1 MAGHKAC
8 CQKLTIAWI
17 ISRSVAIRVREA
29 YPSPPPR
36 TTYHSLAHLS
46 SMADEILDDFFP
58 FLRVY
63 KNGRVERLMG
73 EGFVPPS
80 LDPVTAVQ
88 SKDVEI
94 APEINLSARLFLP
107 ERASRSQKLPLLVY
121 FHGGGFMIESA
132 FSPSY
137 HKHLNCLVA
146 EAKVVAV
153 SVNYRLAPESPL
165 PVAFEDSWRA
175 LKWVA
180 EGSDDWIRDF
190 ADLSRVYLGGDSAG
204 ANIAHNM
211 AVRVGSE
218 DLGGIHISG
227 LILNC
232 PFFSGKDPIGNE
244 SEGMAV
250 GKMMSDRLWRYVCPG
265 TSGCD
270 DPLINPG
277 MDPGIGGMRCE
288 RVLVYVAE
296 KDFLRERGR
305 FYKEV
310 LEKSGWS
317 GEVEVVEAQ
326 GEDHVFSVIAPHSE
340 SGMAMLNKVAAFIN
354 HR

>member
-1 MAGHKAC
+1 
-8 CQKLTIAWI
+8 
-17 ISRSVAIRVREA
+17 
-29 YPSPPPR
+29 
-36 TTYHSLAHLS
+36 
-46 SMADEILDDFFP
+46 MADEILDDFFP

-63 KNGRVERLMG
+63 RNGRVERLMG

-107 ERASRSQKLPLLVY
+107 ESASRSQEKLPILVY

-132 FSPSY
+132 FSPNY

-165 PVAFEDSWRA
+165 PAAFEDSWRA
-175 LKWVA
+175 LRWVA
-180 EGSDDWIRDF
+180 EGGDDWIKDF

-204 ANIAHNM
+204 GNIAHNM
-211 AVRVGSE
+211 AIRVGSE
-218 DLGGIHISG
+218 GPGSIRFSG

-232 PFFSGKDPIGNE
+232 PFFSGEDPIGDE
-244 SEGMAV
+244 SALW
-250 GKMMSDRLWRYVCPG
+250 KRMSDRLWRYVCPG

-270 DPLINPG
+270 DPRINPG
-277 MDPGIGGMRCE
+277 KDGEIGGMGCE

-296 KDFLRERGR
+296 NDLLRERGW

-310 LEKSGWS
+310 LERSGWS

-326 GEDHVFSVIAPHSE
+326 GEDHVFSVSAPHSE
-340 SGMAMLNKVAAFIN
+340 NAKAMLNKVAAFIN